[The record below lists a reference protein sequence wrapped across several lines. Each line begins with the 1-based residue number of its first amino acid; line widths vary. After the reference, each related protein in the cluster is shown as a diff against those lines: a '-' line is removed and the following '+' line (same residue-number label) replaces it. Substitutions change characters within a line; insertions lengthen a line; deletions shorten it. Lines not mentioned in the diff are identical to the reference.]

1 MSEYIVTVPKGTL
14 TCCNGIQLLPT
25 PGLYHF
31 WGSSCPKMHT
41 HMNDT
46 AFLLYPEFKKKKKK
60 IDLPTLP
67 ISGLYVQNL
76 CSFLIGYPI

>member
-1 MSEYIVTVPKGTL
+1 MEYNSFQHQDYTISGALHAQKCTHTWMTL
-14 TCCNGIQLLPT
+14 HFFCIQN
-25 PGLYHF
+25 
-31 WGSSCPKMHT
+31 SKKKKK
-41 HMNDT
+41 
-46 AFLLYPEFKKKKKK
+46 KKKKKK

>member
-1 MSEYIVTVPKGTL
+1 MSEYIVTVQKGTL

-31 WGSSCPKMHT
+31 WGSSCPKRHT

-46 AFLLYPEFKKKKKK
+46 AFLLYLEFKKKKKK
-60 IDLPTLP
+60 STYRPSRFRAFMFKT
-67 ISGLYVQNL
+67 SVV
-76 CSFLIGYPI
+76 FL

>member
-1 MSEYIVTVPKGTL
+1 MPK
-14 TCCNGIQLLPT
+14 NA
-25 PGLYHF
+25 
-31 WGSSCPKMHT
+31 HT

-46 AFLLYPEFKKKKKK
+46 AFLLYPEFKKKKK